1 MRVFLTL
8 FYNFYIFLHAVIY
21 GNNNLFAQNNLFP
34 NNHLFVNN
42 LYSHT
47 PTQSFLKRGMGVG
60 DQRTENA
67 SIWRPWLRAF
77 PDGLANVRSHVRKV
91 QFLAHL
97 SKIITIMN
105 DKCAS
110 SYGRVLVVKI
120 IVCIAKLYMNIVF
133 RYKRPQ
139 PYISS
144 PLVAKLFPKSF
155 SPYKSLI
162 KKKLT
167 SHQLLCFVGMLL
179 FHFEIV
185 QFSNRQV
192 PVCNRRTRR
201 TA

>member
-1 MRVFLTL
+1 MRCAPAIYLYIANWCVICL
-8 FYNFYIFLHAVIY
+8 FSCQLLLLLQIIPLANSIFSY
-21 GNNNLFAQNNLFP
+21 T
-34 NNHLFVNN
+34 
-42 LYSHT
+42 S
-47 PTQSFLKRGMGVG
+47 SKFLKRGYGVG

-91 QFLAHL
+91 LFLAHL

-105 DKCAS
+105 AKCAS
-110 SYGRVLVVKI
+110 SCGRVLAVKI
-120 IVCIAKLYMNIVF
+120 LVCIAKLYMNIVF
-133 RYKRPQ
+133 RYKRLH

-144 PLVAKLFPKSF
+144 PLVAKLFTKRH
-155 SPYKSLI
+155 SPVILI